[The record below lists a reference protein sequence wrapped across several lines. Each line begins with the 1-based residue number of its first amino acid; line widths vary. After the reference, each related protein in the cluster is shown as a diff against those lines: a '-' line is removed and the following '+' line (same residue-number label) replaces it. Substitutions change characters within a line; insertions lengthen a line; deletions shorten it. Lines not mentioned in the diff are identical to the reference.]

1 MLSRRTKAGLAS
13 VALVGTLGAAALI
26 AGGSMNSAEEAELSS
41 AEIVALRFPEE
52 LVDTASPAA
61 AAPDAAADRAV
72 QQTLSILAFNPDP
85 LGVPGPRTWASRQA
99 LEPASGHPD
108 PAPAGAARA
117 AGERTGSIT
126 AGPAGRPAPA
136 PRAKH
141 QPATLFND
149 AQIASIKARLNLSR
163 DQERYWPSVESA
175 LRYIG
180 WRHSRERPGADPP
193 ALDPD
198 DVERVKYAA
207 MPLIMSLR
215 EDQKREVRM
224 LAHVMGLEKIA
235 AQF

>member
-1 MLSRRTKAGLAS
+1 MGFNKAKGGLACL
-13 VALVGTLGAAALI
+13 ALLGAVGTMAVVS
-26 AGGSMNSAEEAELSS
+26 GGSTGSTEDPELSS

-52 LVDTASPAA
+52 LVDAASPA
-61 AAPDAAADRAV
+61 AAPDAAADRDV
-72 QQTLSILAFNPDP
+72 EQQTLSILAFNPDP

-99 LEPASGHPD
+99 LEPASQHPD
-108 PAPAGAARA
+108 PAAASA
-117 AGERTGSIT
+117 AGERTGSIA
-126 AGPAGRPAPA
+126 AGAAGRAAPA

-149 AQIASIKARLNLSR
+149 AQIASIKERLNLSR

-180 WRHSRERPGADPP
+180 WRHSRERPGTSPP

-215 EDQKREVRM
+215 EDQKREVRT

>member
-1 MLSRRTKAGLAS
+1 MLLSRRTKAGLAS
-13 VALVGTLGAAALI
+13 AALLGSLVAAALV

-41 AEIVALRFPEE
+41 AEIVALRFPED
-52 LVDTASPAA
+52 LVDAALPAA

-85 LGVPGPRTWASRQA
+85 LGVPGPRAWASRQA
-99 LEPASGHPD
+99 LAPVSAHPD
-108 PAPAGAARA
+108 PATATAAE
-117 AGERTGSIT
+117 ERTGSIA

-149 AQIASIKARLNLSR
+149 AQIASIKERLNLSR

-180 WRHSRERPGADPP
+180 WRHSRERPGTSPP

-215 EDQKREVRM
+215 EDQKREVRT

>member
-1 MLSRRTKAGLAS
+1 MLLSRRTKAGLAS
-13 VALVGTLGAAALI
+13 VALLGSLVAAALV

-41 AEIVALRFPEE
+41 AEIVALRFPED
-52 LVDTASPAA
+52 LVDAASPAA
-61 AAPDAAADRAV
+61 AAPDTAADRAV

-85 LGVPGPRTWASRQA
+85 LGVPGPRAWASRQA
-99 LEPASGHPD
+99 LEPASAHPD
-108 PAPAGAARA
+108 PAAAA
-117 AGERTGSIT
+117 AAAERTGSIA
-126 AGPAGRPAPA
+126 AGPSRPAPA

-149 AQIASIKARLNLSR
+149 AQIASIKERLNLSR

-180 WRHSRERPGADPP
+180 WRHSRERPGTSPP

-224 LAHVMGLEKIA
+224 LAHVMGLEKVA

>member
-1 MLSRRTKAGLAS
+1 MLVSRKTKAALAC
-13 VALVGTLGAAALI
+13 LTLLGAVATAAFVS
-26 AGGSMNSAEEAELSS
+26 GGSASWGEDPELSS

-52 LVDTASPAA
+52 LEEASPARGPELA
-61 AAPDAAADRAV
+61 VDRDIE

-85 LGVPGPRTWASRQA
+85 LGVPGPRAWASRQA

-126 AGPAGRPAPA
+126 AGPAARPAPA

-141 QPATLFND
+141 QPATLFNN
-149 AQIASIKARLNLSR
+149 AQIASIKERLNLSG

-180 WRHSRERPGADPP
+180 WRHSRERPGAQPP
-193 ALDPD
+193 TLDPD
-198 DVERVKYAA
+198 DVERLKSAA

>member
-1 MLSRRTKAGLAS
+1 MLLSRRTKAGLAS
-13 VALVGTLGAAALI
+13 FALVGTLGAAALV

-52 LVDTASPAA
+52 LVDAASP
-61 AAPDAAADRAV
+61 AAPDAAADGAV
-72 QQTLSILAFNPDP
+72 EQQTLSILAFNPDP

-99 LEPASGHPD
+99 PEPASAHPD
-108 PAPAGAARA
+108 PAPARA

-149 AQIASIKARLNLSR
+149 AQIASIKQRLNLSR

>member
-1 MLSRRTKAGLAS
+1 MLLSRRTKAGLAS
-13 VALVGTLGAAALI
+13 AALVGALGAATLVV
-26 AGGSMNSAEEAELSS
+26 GGSMNSAEEAELSS
-41 AEIVALRFPEE
+41 AEIVALRFPEDLE
-52 LVDTASPAA
+52 DAA
-61 AAPDAAADRAV
+61 LSAAPDAAADRDV
-72 QQTLSILAFNPDP
+72 EQQALSILAFNPDP
-85 LGVPGPRTWASRQA
+85 LGVPGPQTWASRQIP
-99 LEPASGHPD
+99 ERAS
-108 PAPAGAARA
+108 ARA
-117 AGERTGSIT
+117 DRTGSIA

-141 QPATLFND
+141 QPSTLFNN
-149 AQIASIKARLNLSR
+149 AQIASIKERLNLSR

-180 WRHSRERPGADPP
+180 WRHSRERPGAQPP
-193 ALDPD
+193 TLDPD
-198 DVERVKYAA
+198 DVERLKSAA

>member
-1 MLSRRTKAGLAS
+1 MLLSRRTKAGLAS

-26 AGGSMNSAEEAELSS
+26 AGGSMNSAADAELSS

-52 LVDTASPAA
+52 LVDAASPAA

-85 LGVPGPRTWASRQA
+85 LGVPGPRSWASRQA
-99 LEPASGHPD
+99 LEPVSAHPD
-108 PAPAGAARA
+108 PAAATA
-117 AGERTGSIT
+117 AGERTGSI
-126 AGPAGRPAPA
+126 AAAPAGRLAPA

-149 AQIASIKARLNLSR
+149 AQIASIKERLNLSR

-193 ALDPD
+193 TLDPD